1 VTCDLTQTR
10 LHAYFDGELDVMSS
24 AEFERHLE
32 SCPDCET
39 RLAAEEKL
47 RTALAGAQLYARA
60 PETLRRK
67 LQTSLPAAAVSPDV
81 PYVKD
86 PKTSVEKSWRW
97 LAIAASL
104 ILAVLLGTE
113 FMERLNRYSQQ
124 QAMAAVIVDA
134 HLRSLQ
140 PGHLEDVISTDQHTV
155 KPWFDGK
162 VDFAPPVRDFA
173 NEGFPLLGGRLDVID
188 SRTAAA
194 LVYGRRKH
202 IVNVFVE
209 KSQPGDSQ
217 DGSGELQ
224 GYHWISWQQN
234 NLTFTAVSDTA
245 YADLDQLK
253 QLFLAP

>member
-1 VTCDLTQTR
+1 VTCDLSQTR
-10 LHAYFDGELDVMSS
+10 LHAYFDGELDAMGA

-39 RLAAEEKL
+39 RLAAEERL
-47 RTALAGAQLYARA
+47 RSALAGAQLYARA
-60 PETLRRK
+60 PVNLRK
-67 LQTSLPAAAVSPDV
+67 SLQISLPKAAVP
-81 PYVKD
+81 PPLKD
-86 PKTSVEKSWRW
+86 PKPSSARSWRW
-97 LAIAASL
+97 LAIAATV
-104 ILAVLLGTE
+104 ILSVLLGTQYPQK
-113 FMERLNRYSQQ
+113 LNRYSQQ

-162 VDFAPPVRDFA
+162 IDFAPPVRDFA
-173 NEGFPLLGGRLDVID
+173 NDGFPLVGGRLDVLEG
-188 SRTAAA
+188 RTAAA

-202 IVNVFVE
+202 IVNVFVT
-209 KSQPGDSQ
+209 KTQPGDAS

-224 GYHWISWQQN
+224 GYHWVAWQQN
-234 NLTFTAVSDTA
+234 GFTFTAVSDTA

>member
-10 LHAYFDGELDVMSS
+10 LHAYFDGELDAMGA

-39 RLAAEEKL
+39 RLAAEDKL
-47 RTALAGAQLYARA
+47 RSAFVGAQLYARA
-60 PETLRRK
+60 PETLRKK
-67 LQTSLPAAAVSPDV
+67 LQTALPKAAIPTEVR
-81 PYVKD
+81 D
-86 PKTSVEKSWRW
+86 PKAWAEKSWRW
-97 LAIAASL
+97 LAIAASV
-104 ILAVLLGTE
+104 ILAVFLGTQYLE
-113 FMERLNRYSQQ
+113 KLNRHSQQ

-162 VDFAPPVRDFA
+162 IDFAPPVRDFA
-173 NEGFPLLGGRLDVID
+173 NDGFPLLGGRLDVID

-217 DGSGELQ
+217 DASGELQ
-224 GYHWISWQQN
+224 GYHWISWQQSG
-234 NLTFTAVSDTA
+234 FTITVVSDTA

-253 QLFLAP
+253 RLFLAP

>member
-1 VTCDLTQTR
+1 VTCDLTHTR
-10 LHAYFDGELDVMSS
+10 LHAYFDGELDAMGA

-32 SCPDCET
+32 SCPDCEA
-39 RLAAEEKL
+39 RLAAEDKL
-47 RTALAGAQLYARA
+47 RSALAGAQLYARA
-60 PETLRRK
+60 PETLRKK
-67 LQTSLPAAAVSPDV
+67 LQTALPKAAIPPEVR
-81 PYVKD
+81 D
-86 PKTSVEKSWRW
+86 PKASVEKSWRW
-97 LAIAASL
+97 LAIAASV
-104 ILAVLLGTE
+104 ILAAILGTHYLE
-113 FMERLNRYSQQ
+113 KMNRYSQQ

-162 VDFAPPVRDFA
+162 IDFAPPVRDFA
-173 NEGFPLLGGRLDVID
+173 SDGFPLLGGRLDVID

-209 KSQPGDSQ
+209 KAQPGDSK
-217 DGSGELQ
+217 DASGELQ

-234 NLTFTAVSDTA
+234 NFTFTAVSDTA

>member
-1 VTCDLTQTR
+1 MTCELSQTR
-10 LHAYFDGELDVMSS
+10 LHAYFDGELDAMG
-24 AEFERHLE
+24 AADFERHLE
-32 SCPDCET
+32 SCPDCDT

-47 RTALAGAQLYARA
+47 RSALVGAQLYARA

-67 LQTSLPAAAVSPDV
+67 LQISLPTAAIP
-81 PYVKD
+81 PPLKD
-86 PKTSVEKSWRW
+86 TRRPVEKSWRW
-97 LAIAASL
+97 LAIAASV
-104 ILAVLLGTE
+104 ILAVFLGTQY
-113 FMERLNRYSQQ
+113 MERLNRYSQQ

-162 VDFAPPVRDFA
+162 IDFAPPVRDFA
-173 NEGFPLLGGRLDVID
+173 NDGFPLLGGRLDVIN

-209 KSQPGDSQ
+209 KAQPGDSQ
-217 DGSGELQ
+217 EASGELQ
-224 GYHWISWQQN
+224 GYHWVSWQQGGF
-234 NLTFTAVSDTA
+234 TFTAVSDTA
-245 YADLDQLK
+245 FADLDQLK

>member
-1 VTCDLTQTR
+1 MTCDLSQTR
-10 LHAYFDGELDVMSS
+10 LHAYFDGELDAMGA

-47 RTALAGAQLYARA
+47 RSALAGAQLYARA
-60 PETLRRK
+60 PENLRK
-67 LQTSLPAAAVSPDV
+67 NLLISLPKAAVP
-81 PYVKD
+81 PPLKD
-86 PKTSVEKSWRW
+86 PKPSAAESWRW
-97 LAIAASL
+97 LAIAASA
-104 ILAVLLGTE
+104 ILAVLLGTQY
-113 FMERLNRYSQQ
+113 MEKLNRHLQQ

-162 VDFAPPVRDFA
+162 IDFAPPVRDFA
-173 NEGFPLLGGRLDVID
+173 NDGFPLVGGRLDVLEGR
-188 SRTAAA
+188 SAAA

-202 IVNVFVE
+202 IVNVFVT
-209 KSQPGDSQ
+209 KTQPGDAS
-217 DGSGELQ
+217 DRSGELQ
-224 GYHWISWQQN
+224 GYHWVAWQQN
-234 NLTFTAVSDTA
+234 GFTFTAVSDTA

>member
-1 VTCDLTQTR
+1 VTCDLSQTR
-10 LHAYFDGELDVMSS
+10 LHAYFDGELDAIGA

-32 SCPDCET
+32 SCPDCDT
-39 RLAAEEKL
+39 RLAAEQKL
-47 RTALAGAQLYARA
+47 RSALAGAQLYTRA

-67 LQTSLPAAAVSPDV
+67 LQISLPKAAIPPEVR
-81 PYVKD
+81 D
-86 PKTSVEKSWRW
+86 PKPSVANSWRW
-97 LAIAASL
+97 LAIAATV
-104 ILAVLLGTE
+104 ILSVFLGTQY
-113 FMERLNRYSQQ
+113 LQKLDRYSRR

-162 VDFAPPVRDFA
+162 IDFAPPVRDFA
-173 NEGFPLLGGRLDVID
+173 TDGFPLLGGRLDVID

-209 KSQPGDSQ
+209 KAQVGDSQ
-217 DGSGELQ
+217 DASGELQ
-224 GYHWISWQQN
+224 GYHWVAWQQN
-234 NLTFTAVSDTA
+234 GFTFTAVSDTA

>member
-1 VTCDLTQTR
+1 VTCDLTQSR
-10 LHAYFDGELDVMSS
+10 LHAYFDGELDAMGA

-32 SCPDCET
+32 SCPDCEV
-39 RLAAEEKL
+39 RLAAEDKL
-47 RTALAGAQLYARA
+47 RSALAGAQLYARA
-60 PETLRRK
+60 PETLRKK
-67 LQTSLPAAAVSPDV
+67 LQTALPKAAIPPEVR
-81 PYVKD
+81 D
-86 PKTSVEKSWRW
+86 PKASVEKSWRW
-97 LAIAASL
+97 LAIAASV
-104 ILAVLLGTE
+104 ILAAILGTHYLE
-113 FMERLNRYSQQ
+113 KMNRYSQQ

-162 VDFAPPVRDFA
+162 IDFAPPVRDFA
-173 NEGFPLLGGRLDVID
+173 SDGFPLLGGRLDVID

-209 KSQPGDSQ
+209 KAQPGDSK
-217 DGSGELQ
+217 DASGELQ

-234 NLTFTAVSDTA
+234 SFTFTAVSDTA

-253 QLFLAP
+253 QLFVAP

>member
-10 LHAYFDGELDVMSS
+10 LHAYFDGELDAIGA

-39 RLAAEEKL
+39 RLAAEDKL
-47 RTALAGAQLYARA
+47 RSALAGAQLYARA

-67 LQTSLPAAAVSPDV
+67 LQTVFPKAAIPPEVRDSKPSAAD
-81 PYVKD
+81 
-86 PKTSVEKSWRW
+86 SWRW
-97 LAIAASL
+97 LAIAASV
-104 ILAVLLGTE
+104 ILAVFLGTQY
-113 FMERLNRYSQQ
+113 MQRLNRYSQQ

-162 VDFAPPVRDFA
+162 IDFAPPVRDFA
-173 NEGFPLLGGRLDVID
+173 NDGFPLLGGRLDVID

-209 KSQPGDSQ
+209 KAQPGGSQ
-217 DGSGELQ
+217 DASGELQ
-224 GYHWISWQQN
+224 GYHWISWQQSGF
-234 NLTFTAVSDTA
+234 TFTAVSDTA

>member
-1 VTCDLTQTR
+1 VTCELSQTR
-10 LHAYFDGELDVMSS
+10 LHAYFDGELDAVG
-24 AEFERHLE
+24 ATEFERHLE
-32 SCPDCET
+32 SCPDCEL
-39 RLAAEEKL
+39 RLAAEENL
-47 RTALAGAQLYARA
+47 RSALLGAQLYTRA
-60 PETLRRK
+60 PETLRKK
-67 LQTSLPAAAVSPDV
+67 LQISLPKAAVP

-86 PKTSVEKSWRW
+86 PKASAEKSWRW
-97 LAIAASL
+97 LAVAASV
-104 ILAVLLGTE
+104 ILAVLLGTQYLQK
-113 FMERLNRYSQQ
+113 LNRYSQE

-162 VDFAPPVRDFA
+162 IDFAPPVRDFA
-173 NEGFPLLGGRLDVID
+173 NDGFPLLGGRLDVID
-188 SRTAAA
+188 NRTAAA

-209 KSQPGDSQ
+209 KAQPGDAQ
-217 DGSGELQ
+217 DASGELQ

-234 NLTFTAVSDTA
+234 NFTFTAVSDTA
-245 YADLDQLK
+245 YAELDQLK

>member
-1 VTCDLTQTR
+1 VTCDLSQTR
-10 LHAYFDGELDVMSS
+10 LHAYFDGELDAIGA

-32 SCPDCET
+32 SCPDCDT

-47 RTALAGAQLYARA
+47 RGALAGAQLYRRA

-67 LQTSLPAAAVSPDV
+67 LRISLGKAAIPPEVR
-81 PYVKD
+81 D
-86 PKTSVEKSWRW
+86 PKPSVANSWRW
-97 LAIAASL
+97 LAIAATV
-104 ILAVLLGTE
+104 ILSVFLGTQY
-113 FMERLNRYSQQ
+113 LQKLDRYAQR

-140 PGHLEDVISTDQHTV
+140 PGHLEDVVSTDQHTV

-162 VDFAPPVRDFA
+162 IDFAPPVRDFA
-173 NEGFPLLGGRLDVID
+173 NDGFPLLGGRLDVID

-209 KSQPGDSQ
+209 KAQAGDSQ
-217 DGSGELQ
+217 GASGELQ
-224 GYHWISWQQN
+224 GYHWVAWQQN
-234 NLTFTAVSDTA
+234 GFTFTAVSDTA
-245 YADLDQLK
+245 YGDLDQLK

>member
-10 LHAYFDGELDVMSS
+10 LHAYFDGELDAMGA

-32 SCPDCET
+32 SCPDCDT
-39 RLAAEEKL
+39 RLAAEERL
-47 RTALAGAQLYARA
+47 RSALVGAQLYARA

-67 LQTSLPAAAVSPDV
+67 LQTSLPKAAIPPPLKDTRSPA
-81 PYVKD
+81 
-86 PKTSVEKSWRW
+86 EKSWRW
-97 LAIAASL
+97 LAIAASV
-104 ILAVLLGTE
+104 ILAVLLGTQY
-113 FMERLNRYSQQ
+113 MQRLNRYSQQ

-162 VDFAPPVRDFA
+162 IDFAPPVRDFA
-173 NEGFPLLGGRLDVID
+173 NDGFPLLGGRLDVID

-209 KSQPGDSQ
+209 KAQPGDSQ
-217 DGSGELQ
+217 DASGELQ
-224 GYHWISWQQN
+224 GYHWITWQQN
-234 NLTFTAVSDTA
+234 AFTFTAVSDTA

-253 QLFLAP
+253 QLFRAP

>member
-1 VTCDLTQTR
+1 VTCDQSQTR
-10 LHAYFDGELDVMSS
+10 LHAYFDGELDAMAS
-24 AEFERHLE
+24 ADFERHLE

-39 RLAAEEKL
+39 RLAAEDKL
-47 RTALAGAQLYARA
+47 RSALAGAQLYARA
-60 PETLRRK
+60 PENLRKK
-67 LQTSLPAAAVSPDV
+67 LETSLPKAAVP

-86 PKTSVEKSWRW
+86 PKKPAAAESWRW
-97 LAIAASL
+97 LAIAASV
-104 ILAVLLGTE
+104 ILAVLLGTQYVE
-113 FMERLNRYSQQ
+113 KLNRYSQQ

-162 VDFAPPVRDFA
+162 IDFAPPVRDFA
-173 NEGFPLLGGRLDVID
+173 NAGFPLLGGRLDVIN

-209 KSQPGDSQ
+209 KAQPGDSK
-217 DGSGELQ
+217 DASGELQ
-224 GYHWISWQQN
+224 GYHWVSWQQGGF
-234 NLTFTAVSDTA
+234 TFTAVSDTA

-253 QLFLAP
+253 QLFLAQ

>member
-1 VTCDLTQTR
+1 VTCDLSQTR
-10 LHAYFDGELDVMSS
+10 LHAYFDGELDALGA

-32 SCPDCET
+32 SCPDCDT

-47 RTALAGAQLYARA
+47 RNAFAGAQLYTRA
-60 PETLRRK
+60 PESLRRK
-67 LQTSLPAAAVSPDV
+67 LQIALPQAAIPPEVR
-81 PYVKD
+81 D
-86 PKTSVEKSWRW
+86 PKPAVANSWRW
-97 LAIAASL
+97 LAIAATV
-104 ILAVLLGTE
+104 ILSVFLGTQYLQ
-113 FMERLNRYSQQ
+113 RLNHNSQQ

-162 VDFAPPVRDFA
+162 IDFAPPVRDFA
-173 NEGFPLLGGRLDVID
+173 NDGFPLLGGRLDVID

-209 KSQPGDSQ
+209 KAQPGDSL
-217 DGSGELQ
+217 DASGELQ
-224 GYHWISWQQN
+224 GYHWVAWQQN
-234 NLTFTAVSDTA
+234 GFTFTAVSDTA
-245 YADLDQLK
+245 YGDLDQLK

>member
-1 VTCDLTQTR
+1 VTCDLSQTR
-10 LHAYFDGELDVMSS
+10 LHAYFDGELDAMSA

-39 RLAAEEKL
+39 RLAGEEKL
-47 RTALAGAQLYARA
+47 RSALAGAQLYARA
-60 PETLRRK
+60 PETLRKK
-67 LQTSLPAAAVSPDV
+67 LQTTLPKAAIPPEVGE
-81 PYVKD
+81 
-86 PKTSVEKSWRW
+86 PKPSAAQSWRW
-97 LAIAASL
+97 LAIAASV
-104 ILAVLLGTE
+104 ILAAILGSQYLE
-113 FMERLNRYSQQ
+113 KLNRYSQQ
-124 QAMAAVIVDA
+124 HAMAAVIVDA

-162 VDFAPPVRDFA
+162 IDFAPPVRDFA
-173 NEGFPLLGGRLDVID
+173 NDGFPLLGGRLDVID

-209 KSQPGDSQ
+209 KTQPGDSQ

-224 GYHWISWQQN
+224 GYHWIAWQQN
-234 NLTFTAVSDTA
+234 GFTFTAVSDTA

>member
-1 VTCDLTQTR
+1 MTCEQTQTR
-10 LHAYFDGELDVMSS
+10 LHAYFDGELDAMAS
-24 AEFERHLE
+24 ADFERHLE

-47 RTALAGAQLYARA
+47 RSALVGAQLYARA

-67 LQTSLPAAAVSPDV
+67 LQTSLPKAAISPEV
-81 PYVKD
+81 RD
-86 PKTSVEKSWRW
+86 PKPLAAESWRW
-97 LAIAASL
+97 LAIAAL
-104 ILAVLLGTE
+104 VILAVFLGTQYLE
-113 FMERLNRYSQQ
+113 KLNRYSQQ

-162 VDFAPPVRDFA
+162 IDFAPPVRDFA
-173 NEGFPLLGGRLDVID
+173 SDGFPLLGGRLDVID

-209 KSQPGDSQ
+209 KSQPGDTLE
-217 DGSGELQ
+217 GSGELQ

-234 NLTFTAVSDTA
+234 NFTFTAVSDTA

-253 QLFLAP
+253 HLFLAP

>member
-1 VTCDLTQTR
+1 VTCDLSQTR
-10 LHAYFDGELDVMSS
+10 LHAYFDGELDAMGA

-47 RTALAGAQLYARA
+47 RSALAGAQLYARA
-60 PETLRRK
+60 PENLRK
-67 LQTSLPAAAVSPDV
+67 NLLISLPKAAVP
-81 PYVKD
+81 PPLKD
-86 PKTSVEKSWRW
+86 PKPSAAESWRW
-97 LAIAASL
+97 LAIAASV
-104 ILAVLLGTE
+104 ILALLLGTQY
-113 FMERLNRYSQQ
+113 MEKLNRHLQQ

-162 VDFAPPVRDFA
+162 IDFAPPVRDFA
-173 NEGFPLLGGRLDVID
+173 NDGFPLVGGRLDVLEGR
-188 SRTAAA
+188 SAAA

-202 IVNVFVE
+202 IVNVFVT
-209 KSQPGDSQ
+209 KTQPGDAP
-217 DGSGELQ
+217 DRSGELQ
-224 GYHWISWQQN
+224 GYHWVAWQQN
-234 NLTFTAVSDTA
+234 GFTFTAVSDTA

>member
-1 VTCDLTQTR
+1 VTCDLSQTR
-10 LHAYFDGELDVMSS
+10 LHAYFDGELDAIGS

-47 RTALAGAQLYARA
+47 RSALAGAQLYARA
-60 PETLRRK
+60 PETLRKK
-67 LQTSLPAAAVSPDV
+67 LQIALPKAAVPPEV
-81 PYVKD
+81 RD
-86 PKTSVEKSWRW
+86 PKPSVEKSWRW
-97 LAIAASL
+97 LAIAASV
-104 ILAVLLGTE
+104 ILAAILGTHYLD
-113 FMERLNRYSQQ
+113 RLNRYSQQ

-162 VDFAPPVRDFA
+162 IDFAPPVRDFSDA
-173 NEGFPLLGGRLDVID
+173 GFPLLGGRLDVID

-209 KSQPGDSQ
+209 KAQPGDPQ
-217 DGSGELQ
+217 NASGELQ
-224 GYHWISWQQN
+224 GYHWVSWRQN
-234 NLTFTAVSDTA
+234 GFTFTAVSDTA

>member
-1 VTCDLTQTR
+1 VTCELSQTR
-10 LHAYFDGELDVMSS
+10 LHAYFDGELDAMG
-24 AEFERHLE
+24 ATEFERHLE
-32 SCPDCET
+32 SCPDCEL
-39 RLAAEEKL
+39 RLAAEENL
-47 RTALAGAQLYARA
+47 RSALVGAQLYTRA
-60 PETLRRK
+60 PETLRK
-67 LQTSLPAAAVSPDV
+67 QLQISLPKAAVP

-86 PKTSVEKSWRW
+86 PKASAEKSWRW
-97 LAIAASL
+97 LAIAASV
-104 ILAVLLGTE
+104 ILAVLLGAQYLQK
-113 FMERLNRYSQQ
+113 LNRYSRE

-162 VDFAPPVRDFA
+162 IDFAPPVRDFA
-173 NEGFPLLGGRLDVID
+173 NDGFPLLGGRLDVID

-209 KSQPGDSQ
+209 KAQPGDSQ
-217 DGSGELQ
+217 DASGELQ

-234 NLTFTAVSDTA
+234 NFTFTAVSDTA

>member
-10 LHAYFDGELDVMSS
+10 LHAYFDGELDAMGA

-32 SCPDCET
+32 SCPDCEA
-39 RLAAEEKL
+39 RLAAEDKL
-47 RTALAGAQLYARA
+47 RSALAGAQLYARA
-60 PETLRRK
+60 PETLRKK
-67 LQTSLPAAAVSPDV
+67 LQTALPKAAIPPEVR
-81 PYVKD
+81 D
-86 PKTSVEKSWRW
+86 PKASVEKSWRW
-97 LAIAASL
+97 LAIAASV
-104 ILAVLLGTE
+104 ILAAILGTHYLE
-113 FMERLNRYSQQ
+113 KMNRYSQQ

-162 VDFAPPVRDFA
+162 IDFAPPVRDFA
-173 NEGFPLLGGRLDVID
+173 NDGFPLLGGRLDVID

-209 KSQPGDSQ
+209 KAQPGDSQ
-217 DGSGELQ
+217 DASGELQ
-224 GYHWISWQQN
+224 GYHWISWQQGGF
-234 NLTFTAVSDTA
+234 TITAVSDAA

-253 QLFLAP
+253 LLFLAP

>member
-1 VTCDLTQTR
+1 VTCNLSQTR
-10 LHAYFDGELDVMSS
+10 LHAYFDGELDAMGA

-39 RLAAEEKL
+39 RLAGEEKL
-47 RTALAGAQLYARA
+47 RSALAGAQLYARA
-60 PETLRRK
+60 PETLRKK
-67 LQTSLPAAAVSPDV
+67 LQTTLPKAAIPPEVRDRKPSAAQ
-81 PYVKD
+81 
-86 PKTSVEKSWRW
+86 SWRW
-97 LAIAASL
+97 LAIAASV
-104 ILAVLLGTE
+104 ILAAILGSQYLE
-113 FMERLNRYSQQ
+113 KLNRYSQQ

-162 VDFAPPVRDFA
+162 IDFAPPVRDFA
-173 NEGFPLLGGRLDVID
+173 NDGFPLLGGRLDVID

-209 KSQPGDSQ
+209 RTQPGDSQ

-224 GYHWISWQQN
+224 GYHWIAWQQN
-234 NLTFTAVSDTA
+234 GFTFTAVSDTA

-253 QLFLAP
+253 QRFLAP

>member
-1 VTCDLTQTR
+1 VTCDLTQSR
-10 LHAYFDGELDVMSS
+10 LHAYFDGELDAMSS

-47 RTALAGAQLYARA
+47 RSALAGAQLYARA
-60 PETLRRK
+60 PETLRKK
-67 LQTSLPAAAVSPDV
+67 LQTNLPKAAVP
-81 PYVKD
+81 PPVKRSRED
-86 PKTSVEKSWRW
+86 SWRW
-97 LAIAASL
+97 LAIAATVVL
-104 ILAVLLGTE
+104 AAILGWQYLQK
-113 FMERLNRYSQQ
+113 LNRYSQQ

-162 VDFAPPVRDFA
+162 IDFAPPVRDFA
-173 NEGFPLLGGRLDVID
+173 NDGFPLMGGRLDVID
-188 SRTAAA
+188 GRTVAA

-209 KSQPGDSQ
+209 KPQPGDSQ
-217 DGSGELQ
+217 NGSGELQ
-224 GYHWISWQQN
+224 GYHWVSWQQN
-234 NLTFTAVSDTA
+234 GFTFTAVSDTA

>member
-1 VTCDLTQTR
+1 VTCELSQTR
-10 LHAYFDGELDVMSS
+10 LHAYFDGELDAMGA

-47 RTALAGAQLYARA
+47 RSALAGAQLYARA
-60 PETLRRK
+60 PENLRK
-67 LQTSLPAAAVSPDV
+67 SLQISLPKAAVP
-81 PYVKD
+81 PPLKD
-86 PKTSVEKSWRW
+86 PKASAEKSWRW
-97 LAIAASL
+97 LAIAATV
-104 ILAVLLGTE
+104 ILSVLLGTQYLE
-113 FMERLNRYSQQ
+113 KLNRYSQQ

-162 VDFAPPVRDFA
+162 IDFAPPVRDFA
-173 NEGFPLLGGRLDVID
+173 NDGFPLVGGRLDVLEG
-188 SRTAAA
+188 RTAAA

-202 IVNVFVE
+202 IVNVFVT
-209 KSQPGDSQ
+209 KTQPGDAS
-217 DGSGELQ
+217 DSSGELQ
-224 GYHWISWQQN
+224 GYHWVAWQQN
-234 NLTFTAVSDTA
+234 GFTFTAVSDTA

>member
-10 LHAYFDGELDVMSS
+10 LHAYFDGELDAMAS
-24 AEFERHLE
+24 ADFERHLE

-39 RLAAEEKL
+39 RLAAEETL
-47 RTALAGAQLYARA
+47 RSALVGAQLYARA
-60 PETLRRK
+60 PETLRK
-67 LQTSLPAAAVSPDV
+67 NLQTALPKGAVPPPFKDPNPAAA
-81 PYVKD
+81 
-86 PKTSVEKSWRW
+86 ESWRW
-97 LAIAASL
+97 LAIAASV
-104 ILAVLLGTE
+104 ILAVLLGTQY
-113 FMERLNRYSQQ
+113 MQKLNRYSQQ

-140 PGHLEDVISTDQHTV
+140 PGHLDDVISTDQHTV

-162 VDFAPPVRDFA
+162 IDFAPPVRDFA
-173 NEGFPLLGGRLDVID
+173 NDGFPLLGGRLDVIN

-209 KSQPGDSQ
+209 KAQPGDSQ
-217 DGSGELQ
+217 DASGELQ
-224 GYHWISWQQN
+224 GYHWITWQQN
-234 NLTFTAVSDTA
+234 GFTFTAVSDTA
-245 YADLDQLK
+245 FADLDQLK

>member
-1 VTCDLTQTR
+1 VTCDLSQTR
-10 LHAYFDGELDVMSS
+10 LHAYFDGELDAMGA

-47 RTALAGAQLYARA
+47 RSALAGAQLYARA
-60 PETLRRK
+60 PENLRK
-67 LQTSLPAAAVSPDV
+67 NLLISLPKAAVP
-81 PYVKD
+81 PPLKD
-86 PKTSVEKSWRW
+86 PKPSAAESWRW
-97 LAIAASL
+97 LAIAASV
-104 ILAVLLGTE
+104 ILALLLGTQY
-113 FMERLNRYSQQ
+113 MEKLNRHLQQ

-162 VDFAPPVRDFA
+162 IDFAPPVRDFA
-173 NEGFPLLGGRLDVID
+173 NDGFPLVGGRLDVLEGR
-188 SRTAAA
+188 SAAA

-202 IVNVFVE
+202 IVNVFVT
-209 KSQPGDSQ
+209 KTQPGDAS
-217 DGSGELQ
+217 DRSGELQ
-224 GYHWISWQQN
+224 GYHWVAWQQN
-234 NLTFTAVSDTA
+234 GFTFTAVSDTA

>member
-1 VTCDLTQTR
+1 MTCETSQTR
-10 LHAYFDGELDVMSS
+10 LHAYFDGELDAMGA

-32 SCPDCET
+32 SCPECET

-47 RTALAGAQLYARA
+47 RSALVGAQLYARA
-60 PETLRRK
+60 PETLRK
-67 LQTSLPAAAVSPDV
+67 NLQISLPKAAVP
-81 PYVKD
+81 PPLKD
-86 PKTSVEKSWRW
+86 PKPTVVDSWRW
-97 LAIAASL
+97 LAIAATV
-104 ILAVLLGTE
+104 ILAVLLGTQY
-113 FMERLNRYSQQ
+113 MQKLNRYSQQ

-162 VDFAPPVRDFA
+162 IDFAPPVRDFA
-173 NEGFPLLGGRLDVID
+173 SDGFPLLGGRLDVIN

-209 KSQPGDSQ
+209 KAMPGDPL
-217 DGSGELQ
+217 DTSGELQ
-224 GYHWISWQQN
+224 GYHWVAWQQN
-234 NLTFTAVSDTA
+234 GFTFTAVSDTA
-245 YADLDQLK
+245 FADLDQLK

>member
-1 VTCDLTQTR
+1 VTCDQSQTR
-10 LHAYFDGELDVMSS
+10 LHAYFDGELDAMAS
-24 AEFERHLE
+24 ADFERHLE

-39 RLAAEEKL
+39 RLAAEDKL
-47 RTALAGAQLYARA
+47 RSALAGAQLYSRA
-60 PETLRRK
+60 PETLRKK
-67 LQTSLPAAAVSPDV
+67 LETSPPKAAVP

-86 PKTSVEKSWRW
+86 PKKPTAAESWRW
-97 LAIAASL
+97 LAIAASV
-104 ILAVLLGTE
+104 ILAVLLGTQYVE
-113 FMERLNRYSQQ
+113 KLNRYSQQ

-162 VDFAPPVRDFA
+162 IDFAPPVRDFA
-173 NEGFPLLGGRLDVID
+173 NAGFPLLGGRLDVIN

-209 KSQPGDSQ
+209 KAQPGDSK
-217 DGSGELQ
+217 DASGELQ
-224 GYHWISWQQN
+224 GYHWVSWQQGGF
-234 NLTFTAVSDTA
+234 TFTAVSDTA

-253 QLFLAP
+253 QLFLAQ